1 MRPEQFRNFSMRV
14 GEDGN
19 MWYALIGPNLQEGE
33 AGFGETL
40 PEALT
45 NLAELLKTRDLE
57 VLFNRIKVLK
67 QNNRDIELT

>member
-45 NLAELLKTRDLE
+45 NLAELLETRDLE
-57 VLFNRIKVLK
+57 ALFARIERIKLENITV
-67 QNNRDIELT
+67 